1 MISAKRAISEIG
13 FDPSEVKESPINIF
27 LTFSSHLDTGIP
39 TSVKNLEIL
48 LKLSMEGGGPK
59 QRN

>member
-48 LKLSMEGGGPK
+48 LKLSKGGGGPK